1 VAARDADDG
10 LLLLWLSH
18 LTSFRPLFSLLWVA
32 LVGHLLASGL
42 PQRIDRLLAGVPEVD
57 APAALH
63 GEACRQ
69 GHQDPRRFDDAVE
82 RAKPRRELEERENG
96 ETPRTR
102 GRRADVPEAEL
113 TASS

>member
-1 VAARDADDG
+1 V
-10 LLLLWLSH
+10 
-18 LTSFRPLFSLLWVA
+18 
-32 LVGHLLASGL
+32 
-42 PQRIDRLLAGVPEVD
+42 AGVPEVD

-63 GEACRQ
+63 RNTGRQ
-69 GHQDPRRFDDAVE
+69 GHQDPRRFDDAVT

-113 TASS
+113 TASN